1 MVIKCSMHVDTM
13 NYPSGWSIKALQN
26 VGKEAE

>member
-13 NYPSGWSIKALQN
+13 NYPGWSIKALQN